1 MNGRAQNKVQSSN
14 NNNNTH
20 HEVFGL
26 FHHKKTGLLPIFT

>member
-1 MNGRAQNKVQSSN
+1 MNGRAQNKVQSS